1 MRRQVQ
7 KVSDLLSSY
16 FEEEPTKGFLVES
29 GLHGARTMPA
39 GMPVK
44 PYTFS
49 WETHQSPE
57 RFSKTYTFEDRNRL
71 IDFVR
76 ELLVFEDQFRHHGE
90 HKISSNEVTVEV
102 YTHDIN
108 RITDMDQEYTKHVDQ
123 IHKDVLDFGY

>member
-1 MRRQVQ
+1 MQ

-16 FEEEPTKGFLVES
+16 FDEKPAKKGFLMES
-29 GLHGARTMPA
+29 SLQNVSTMPT

-57 RFSKTYTFEDRNRL
+57 RFSKTYVFQDRNRL

-76 ELLVFEDQFRHHGE
+76 ELLIFEDQFSHHGE
-90 HKISSNEVTVEV
+90 HRISSNEVTVEV
-102 YTHDIN
+102 YTHDVN
-108 RITDMDQEYTKHVDQ
+108 RITNMDQEYTKHVDQ

>member
-44 PYTFS
+44 PCTFY

-57 RFSKTYTFEDRNRL
+57 RFSKTYT
-71 IDFVR
+71 
-76 ELLVFEDQFRHHGE
+76 FEDQFRHHGE

>member
-1 MRRQVQ
+1 MQ
-7 KVSDLLSSY
+7 KVSDLLSTY
-16 FEEEPTKGFLVES
+16 FDEEPSKGFLVEHS
-29 GLHGARTMPA
+29 LQNARTISS

-57 RFSKTYTFEDRNRL
+57 RFSKTYVFQDRNRL

-76 ELLVFEDQFRHHGE
+76 ELLIFEDQFKHHGD
-90 HKISSNEVTVEV
+90 HRISVNEVTVEI
-102 YTHDIN
+102 YTHDVN
-108 RITDMDQEYTKHVDQ
+108 RITNMDQEYTKHVDQ